1 MSKDLQLIKRLLVAV
16 LILAMALS
24 ATVDMLSYAD
34 SVTSPQK
41 EILDKVKHE
50 LPGQVTAVITAD
62 ASAPVGQPFNLNIRL
77 DLPRIMTHTYQADL
91 PPSQM
96 FDEYEDVKVTIPL
109 PKGVTAVDKNYLD
122 TSGKNLVVKFPKLY
136 DGDFEGQTNKG
147 KDIKLKLLDNGGVA
161 NGEEFIF
168 SGAKWSLDTDVY
180 LDKTENPRRE
190 KINITGDI
198 PETKHA
204 AKASDAWGL
213 LKTWKKTEEIGN
225 QVVFSF
231 EIAAG
236 LQGAKADGSK
246 FLYSTSTEEYDRYG
260 RLNFQDNTY
269 QITEFI
275 PQLVQINQDGSK
287 IKKDIWPEAVT
298 VIKNAVSAYDIEE
311 KTVYQSNTSNYTQ
324 GTTKNITFNQYN
336 TYDPNPKTDIIGE
349 SPQYTKYTVRLAY
362 NKDAFLIDAN
372 EKVIRTF
379 QVQNEAKL
387 NYQLIGEAA
396 ASDAD
401 EASAS
406 YVIRKGIGQIVLNK
420 YLVYPQDGKEVKRVY
435 DKKAEREFPMSSA
448 LTFTLYTDSACTKV
462 AKTVADKDAIATY
475 STERGNAVFDYM
487 PAGTYYVKE
496 SGAIKDFGAK
506 QNPMQVTVPRSG
518 GTATVE
524 FTNVNKDFGSIVV
537 QKVRKTKDGKEVPF
551 GGVEFELYRNK
562 QDVND
567 VSKKASHT
575 IKTESDGNGYLN
587 KIPVGIYYAKELMPN
602 GYKPNEEIYEVEV
615 VADLAKFKGFK
626 ASDGKYYGTAENPI
640 VNEANT
646 GMLYFGVIK
655 WDLDLKSE
663 REINYL
669 TPSNQIKPVST
680 AYAGYK
686 LDLYY
691 EKDGTIVR
699 YKENSKNVTL
709 TADQNGIIKKRLPA
723 GKYYVIANKSGYDK
737 DKYTPWAQNHQ
748 MVDGKYCMGA
758 FTVEVYDDNYD
769 LPKPDAD
776 GKIDW
781 KKEQGYT
788 TNYDVIHNFSGMCNM
803 SLKKLGSGQYV
814 VPEARFDVYKISGK
828 GAALPKDV
836 YKNNKNIATNN
847 KAYKFF
853 SNVEPG
859 WYAFVETV
867 TGPQYYLP
875 KGGIRQDIYVS
886 KPEFDQI
893 MTGKTGI
900 EANKAKMIQKAQLV
914 FFDNKLYDETPL
926 VGLTFKKI
934 DSKTKE
940 QIYDGAKFNVYYL
953 ENDVDGS
960 NGLSPI
966 GPQEAKRVYLGVYC
980 YKTNT
985 STKNKFYETKTYNG
999 IKYNIF
1005 NAEKGAPKDKT
1016 YLVQGKNGKLVPAYG
1031 NDTTTMVGWIP
1042 YNLLGKDIKLYV
1054 EEVTAPLGYNL
1065 PSNPSDRIRS
1075 TTVKGGT
1082 IDETKVLVLENTP
1095 KPATCSITVAVSN
1108 RNYNQT
1114 KDMTAA
1120 DSRGTYVEGSA
1131 VRLYE
1136 WNESSKKWV
1145 YVAEKN
1151 TSIDGTYITES
1162 GAVFRTE
1169 FGKTY
1174 AIAEKKTGNKN
1185 NLYYY
1190 DVQHKWLK
1198 SESKDNLTLGDGIAA
1213 GTYKLEEQ
1221 KTIDG
1226 WTLYGPITM
1235 PNASEKEVNYKF
1247 TFYNLPLQDVW
1258 LGKRDAEIDEPI
1270 LRAGKFSIYRIP
1282 EGKSAYDDLSELEW
1296 VYNYGSNGGWATYK
1310 GARLPVGKYVAVEVR
1325 APYGYSNPGNRK
1337 PFSVNET
1344 IKLIPGTNQYGV
1356 LVTMYNWPID
1366 YYKSRVSNVMNKK
1379 VLNPSGGTIKGSLL
1393 GEAGDAIDISYQI
1406 DGLRLNNVKNGVAYK
1421 NAVLEDSGL
1430 TYYAGQNGN
1439 GDVITLTEDDYAF
1452 TSLDIQKA
1460 TNSSGKFVKATIDY
1474 RTTDSNTW
1482 QTIGNVEL
1490 SAQQTSVP
1498 LGKEG
1503 EKATAFRI
1511 KYDDSSVKN
1520 GFTGGEVIVNAKLYK
1535 RDILK
1540 TEEEIISIKNSSNY
1554 TFKYGIYSEE
1564 GKLTYYDSKQIKD
1577 AIINLNPT
1585 DLYPQA
1591 KIQKSAELLTA
1602 SGTSENI
1609 AKAGDQIRYTITL
1622 NNVSN
1627 GEQNPMR
1634 NPIILDR
1641 LPEEV
1646 KAVSQGQYEKYFDVT
1661 MPSGIK
1667 LAAGSGMKTI
1677 SEETVAALF
1686 FDGTLQKGQTIT
1698 ISFLTKVKAD
1708 AVSVDRLIVNEAA
1721 ASSAQKG
1728 YAISGNV
1735 GAASFKDSNGAWPN
1749 TNEDY
1754 KTIVE
1759 KLKKNAYGYITAKAD
1774 NTIERSEGL
1783 TIRKYVQGELDKE
1796 NGYQSY
1802 LSNTTPGGMVNFKVI
1817 LQNTGNT
1824 SVSNIRLADLLPQP
1838 GDNVII
1844 SENRESK
1851 WQSIPQSYNVFKVS
1865 KNGQK
1870 TQLRP
1875 TIYTDTGVFNQSLR
1889 GDSAAFDS
1897 EWTQGGSFSKN
1908 TTAIGFNFGNVT
1920 LQEGEYISLE
1930 LKMKAPTSRDYAG
1943 TFASNNA
1950 SVYYNSASETNKL
1963 VVSNTVHT
1971 IYHVKPVGMGGK
1983 VFLDE
1988 DIDGLYAEKEKLISG
2003 IPVRLY
2009 VYEDGK
2015 LKGTLLTTTDKDGR
2029 YFFDNLLP
2037 SYVKNGKFEGH
2048 YYQYQAEFVIPKG
2061 TCLTDAYAGSADA
2074 WKANELGKVGTT
2086 PAPQTNN
2093 DSKYSAQKREI
2104 DSNADV
2110 TTHKTELFYLNPAP
2124 NIDEAQ
2130 PRTRLAGYDL
2140 TYDAGLVRV
2149 RNIEIKKYS
2158 GTTLTTSLKGA
2169 EFCLTGTGLPASGI
2183 TVASDENGI
2192 AAFNNPLIG
2201 AEGKY
2206 YRINYYGNYKIRE
2219 VKAPEGYV
2227 NQNWQTTI
2235 NAGEDKTNLT
2245 YEALN
2250 ESSQLN
2256 YAVNNPKLTSLTIQ
2270 KQVVNGS
2277 SDDLKKDFYFT
2288 VIIEGKIYE
2297 GAYKLIAAD
2306 GTSTDKNTDANG
2318 RIVLKHGQKAVIE
2331 GLEDGQLYIVRE
2343 GKSDGFTSHIT
2354 KGMGTIAAD
2363 ANQNIVTC
2371 TNTKES
2377 GYVRISKV
2385 YQGTSIH
2392 REASFKFNVKVDGK
2406 PYTGYYTI
2414 NSTSSYTND
2423 GVIRIKGGETAV
2435 IEAGIGQKFEIE
2447 EISYSNYT
2455 TTVTASEG
2463 IDLSNLKASGIIK
2476 ETISEVTYTN
2486 TLQTEGLVVTKEL
2499 IGSDDVYEH
2508 YKNSN
2513 FIFKMEVDG
2522 NPYIGEYIFY
2532 PIKGDAIKKES
2543 RYTSDGTFTMSAV
2556 NAVAFDKLPKGSRYR
2571 VSELQ
2576 DQGGISYIATKL
2588 SFDGIIG
2595 TGADEVTFENKFKET
2610 GKLNIKKVVTQ
2621 KSDDTTE
2628 FRFRLK
2634 LNKEFVK
2641 ELTYK
2646 RKKTD
2651 GTYTTVKVTDGWI
2664 LLKHNETA
2672 EIEGVPK
2679 GTPYEV
2685 TEETKDGYLT
2695 IIPDNA
2701 IGTVD
2706 STTMTVEFINAYQT
2720 QGGEAAFSL
2729 RKKVNSNKIADHNKS
2744 YSFFVWIFHSKMNPT
2759 AFTAPWNG
2767 TIVDLRT
2774 NEERD
2779 CRLSARTINISY
2791 KIDSTTYSGV
2801 AAIVELKEWEELRIP
2816 GNEIIARG
2824 PAKSSYQVCF
2834 TESKKSFSNLRENDI
2849 KITRKGTSRCDVDE
2863 ASFTYTHGDTY
2874 VTNAKQVFGYII
2886 YRKVSNALVGVS
2898 SNVVTN
2904 NYDVTDKTYQIQIEK
2919 KWGTASILAAELSKR
2934 YPIKIEVNV
2943 DGSYVPYSG
2952 NITVLKDGK
2961 SSTVAVSNGLTT
2973 IGLKETLTVTETGY
2987 NKFRVTELDS
2997 EGLYKTEYSGYDN
3010 NNTRIITGN
3019 ETTSS
3024 TIRKAVI
3031 TNSYSS
3037 LYALNIYKTN
3047 VGGNAND
3054 EFTFKVYLN
3063 ENPYSGSYKIV
3074 SPSDSLKPEDW
3085 KNAQTTDGIIKL
3097 KGNQRAKIEGIL
3109 PNTTYYVEEVE
3120 NSNYVS
3126 NCTTNNASGILNQ
3139 NISIRFQNTIKN
3151 TGLSISKTAVGAEA
3165 KDAEDI
3171 FEFLVSLKMTGDTVY
3186 VPYAGAYS
3194 IQQNGKIGDSI
3205 QISDGKVRLK
3215 AGQLAVLK
3223 DIPLGTEYKIEE
3235 IAHDKYTLSKSSGTT
3250 GKITELGNLAT
3261 FENTRKTARL
3271 TIKKVQNGGDANDIF
3286 RFKVTLNE
3294 AEYKEN
3300 YIVTDAAG
3308 TITTNTAADGWLS
3321 IKGGQQAEITGIAIG
3336 TVYKITEED
3345 RADYEEQIQNAAGII
3360 EEGENKNIETFV
3372 NNKIEKALIFSKSN
3386 LGGNQEDSF
3395 GFELKVDGKAY
3406 SGEYTLINADG
3417 NKQTL
3422 TAEGGL
3428 ITLKGGQ
3435 QASVKL
3441 PVGSR
3446 YTLEEK
3452 DKAGYTK
3459 QIPTTSTY
3467 VEGGEEPEITVGEGT
3482 AEGTM
3487 FDGLQR
3493 IDFSN
3498 LYMEKGLLEIN
3509 KIREGGSP
3517 SDLFVFKVTINDDPY
3532 SGDYQIYTE
3541 DGMLIPGEHQAKD
3554 GTITMTGGGRI
3565 LISGLNPGDTYTVS
3579 ETPHPDYECDKPM
3592 QSGTISRSGTP
3603 EEGSYSVNRA
3613 DFVNVHKSG
3622 GFSVYKNN
3630 LGGNISDIFTFTALH
3645 EVTETD
3651 EAGTSRIF
3659 EPFSGMPYKLY
3670 QETLGGWEPVLND
3683 EEIFFTTDAEGR
3695 FSLTGGQKAVFEDV
3709 DSNTKIRITEA
3720 EAEGYVASVRL
3731 NEGSE
3736 IDASEIVFIV
3746 TGDTNHEVVYINRI
3760 VEQNIE
3766 MPETGG
3772 MGVAGFVAISALL
3785 SAFAIV
3791 LLRRKKNSNESL

>member
-34 SVTSPQK
+34 SVTSSEK
-41 EILDKVKHE
+41 EILDKVKRE

-77 DLPRIMTHTYQADL
+77 DLPRIMTYTYQADL
-91 PPSQM
+91 PSSQM
-96 FDEYEDVKVTIPL
+96 FDEYENVKVTIPL
-109 PKGVTAVDKNYLD
+109 PEGVTAVDKNYLD
-122 TSGKNLVVKFPKLY
+122 ASGKNLVVKFPKLY

-161 NGEEFIF
+161 NGKEFIF
-168 SGAKWSLDTDVY
+168 SGAKWSLDADVY
-180 LDKTENPRRE
+180 LDKTEKPRRE

-198 PETKHA
+198 PQTKHT

-260 RLNFQDNTY
+260 RLNFQDGTY

-287 IKKDIWPEAVT
+287 IKKDIWPEAVI
-298 VIKNAVSAYDIEE
+298 VIKNAVSAYGIEE
-311 KTVYQSNTSNYTQ
+311 KTVYPSNTSNYIQ

-387 NYQLIGEAA
+387 NYQLLGEAA

-401 EASAS
+401 EALAS

-435 DKKAEREFPMSSA
+435 DEKAEKEFPMSSA
-448 LTFTLYTDSACTKV
+448 LTFTLYTDIACTKV

-496 SGAIKDFGAK
+496 TGAIKDFGAK

-524 FTNVNKDFGSIVV
+524 FTNVNKDFGSIAV

-567 VSKKASHT
+567 VSKKAPHT

-602 GYKPNEEIYEVEV
+602 GYKPNEEIYEVKVE
-615 VADLAKFKGFK
+615 ADFAKFKGFK
-626 ASDGKYYGTAENPI
+626 ASDNKYYGTAENPI

-691 EKDGTIVR
+691 EKDGKIVR
-699 YKENSKNVTL
+699 YKENGKDVTL

-723 GKYYVIANKSGYDK
+723 GKYYVVANTSGYDK

-788 TNYDVIHNFSGMCNM
+788 TNYDVIHNFSGMCNV

-828 GAALPKDV
+828 GAALSTGKRIDKDV
-836 YKNNKNIATNN
+836 KTNN

-859 WYAFVETV
+859 WYAFVETA

-886 KPEFDQI
+886 KAVFDQT

-934 DSKTKE
+934 DSKTKK
-940 QIYDGAKFNVYYL
+940 QIYDGAKFNVYYI

-960 NGLSPI
+960 KGLSPI
-966 GPQEAKRVYLGVYC
+966 DSQEAKRVYLGVYC

-999 IKYNIF
+999 ITYNIF

-1016 YLVQGKNGKLVPAYG
+1016 YLVQGKDGKLVPAYG

-1054 EEVTAPLGYNL
+1054 EEVTAPIGYDL
-1065 PSNPSDRIRS
+1065 PSKQSDRIRS
-1075 TTVKGGT
+1075 ITVQGGT
-1082 IDETKVLVLENTP
+1082 IDEKNVLVLENTP
-1095 KPATCSITVAVSN
+1095 KPATSSLTVAVSN
-1108 RNYNQT
+1108 RSYVQT
-1114 KDMTAA
+1114 ENMTAA

-1136 WNESSKKWV
+1136 WNESSKKWD
-1145 YVAEKN
+1145 YVTEKN
-1151 TSIDGTYITES
+1151 TSIDGAYIEES

-1198 SESKDNLTLGDGIAA
+1198 RGSKDKLTLGDGTAA

-3024 TIRKAVI
+3024 TIKKAVI
-3031 TNSYSS
+3031 TNSYNS

-3171 FEFLVSLKMTGDTVY
+3171 FEFLLSLKMTGDTVY

-3441 PVGSR
+3441 PVGSK
-3446 YTLEEK
+3446 YTLMERNK
-3452 DKAGYTK
+3452 TGYTK

-3467 VEGGEEPEITVGEGT
+3467 VEGGEEPEITVGEGS

-3498 LYMEKGLLEIN
+3498 LYTEKGLLEIN

-3517 SDLFVFKVTINDDPY
+3517 SDLFVFNVTINGVAY

-3541 DGMLIPGEHQAKD
+3541 DGMLIPGRHQTED

-3613 DFVNVHKSG
+3613 DFVNVHKTG

-3630 LGGNISDIFTFTALH
+3630 LGGNTSDVFTFTALH

-3651 EAGTSRIF
+3651 EAGTSTIF

-3683 EEIFFTTDAEGR
+3683 EEISFTTDAEGR

-3772 MGVAGFVAISALL
+3772 MGVAGFAAISALL

>member
-198 PETKHA
+198 SETKHA

-287 IKKDIWPEAVT
+287 IKKEIWPEAVT

-349 SPQYTKYTVRLAY
+349 SPQYTKYTVCLAY

-387 NYQLIGEAA
+387 NYQLLGEAA

-401 EASAS
+401 EALAS

-435 DKKAEREFPMSSA
+435 DEKAKKEFPMSSA
-448 LTFTLYTDSACTKV
+448 LTFTLYTDIACTKV

-496 SGAIKDFGAK
+496 TGAIKDFGAK

-524 FTNVNKDFGSIVV
+524 FTNVNKDFGSIAV

-567 VSKKASHT
+567 VSKKAPHT

-691 EKDGTIVR
+691 EKDGKIVR
-699 YKENSKNVTL
+699 YKENGKDVTL

-723 GKYYVIANKSGYDK
+723 GKYYVVANTSGYDK

-788 TNYDVIHNFSGMCNM
+788 TNYDVIHNFSGMCNV

-828 GAALPKDV
+828 GAALSTGKRIDKDV
-836 YKNNKNIATNN
+836 KTNN

-859 WYAFVETV
+859 WYAFVETA

-886 KPEFDQI
+886 KAVFDQT

-934 DSKTKE
+934 DSKTKK
-940 QIYDGAKFNVYYL
+940 QIYDGAKFNVYYI

-960 NGLSPI
+960 KGLSPI
-966 GPQEAKRVYLGVYC
+966 DSQEGKRVYLGVYC

-999 IKYNIF
+999 ITYNIF

-1016 YLVQGKNGKLVPAYG
+1016 YLVQGKDGKLVPAYG

-2192 AAFNNPLIG
+2192 AAFNNPLLG

-3024 TIRKAVI
+3024 TIKKAVI
-3031 TNSYSS
+3031 TNSYNS

-3441 PVGSR
+3441 PVGSK
-3446 YTLEEK
+3446 YTLMERNK
-3452 DKAGYTK
+3452 TGYTK

-3467 VEGGEEPEITVGEGT
+3467 VEVGEEPEITVGEGS

-3498 LYMEKGLLEIN
+3498 LYTEKGLLEIN

-3517 SDLFVFKVTINDDPY
+3517 SDLFVFNVTINGVPY

-3541 DGMLIPGEHQAKD
+3541 DGMLIPGGHQTEGGK
-3554 GTITMTGGGRI
+3554 ITMTGGGRI
-3565 LISGLNPGDTYTVS
+3565 LISGLNPGETYTVS

-3592 QSGTISRSGTP
+3592 QSGTISKSGTP
-3603 EEGSYSVNRA
+3603 EEGRYSVNYA

-3630 LGGNISDIFTFTALH
+3630 LGGNTSDIFTFTAQH

-3651 EAGTSRIF
+3651 EAGTSTIF

-3683 EEIFFTTDAEGR
+3683 GEIFFTTDAEGR

-3772 MGVAGFVAISALL
+3772 MGVAGFAAISALL

>member
-109 PKGVTAVDKNYLD
+109 PKGVTAVDKKYLD

-168 SGAKWSLDTDVY
+168 SGAKWSFDTDVY

-287 IKKDIWPEAVT
+287 IKKEIWPEAVT

-349 SPQYTKYTVRLAY
+349 SPQYTKYTVCLAY

-387 NYQLIGEAA
+387 NYQLLGEAA

-401 EASAS
+401 EALAS

-435 DKKAEREFPMSSA
+435 DEKAKKEFPMSSA
-448 LTFTLYTDSACTKV
+448 LTFTLYTDIACTKV

-496 SGAIKDFGAK
+496 TGAIKDFGAK

-524 FTNVNKDFGSIVV
+524 FTNVNKDFGSIAV

-567 VSKKASHT
+567 VSKKAPHT

-691 EKDGTIVR
+691 EKDGKIVR
-699 YKENSKNVTL
+699 YKENGKDVTL

-723 GKYYVIANKSGYDK
+723 GKYYVVANTSGYDK

-788 TNYDVIHNFSGMCNM
+788 TNYDVIHNFSGMCNV

-828 GAALPKDV
+828 GAALSTGKRIDKDV
-836 YKNNKNIATNN
+836 KTNN

-859 WYAFVETV
+859 WYAFVETA

-886 KPEFDQI
+886 KAVFDQT

-934 DSKTKE
+934 DSKTKK
-940 QIYDGAKFNVYYL
+940 QIYDGAKFNVYYI

-960 NGLSPI
+960 KGLSPI
-966 GPQEAKRVYLGVYC
+966 DSQEAKRVYLGVYC

-999 IKYNIF
+999 ITYNIF

-1016 YLVQGKNGKLVPAYG
+1016 YLVQGKDGKLVPAYG

-1235 PNASEKEVNYKF
+1235 PKASEKEVNYKF

-3037 LYALNIYKTN
+3037 LSALNIYKTN
-3047 VGGNAND
+3047 VGGDAND

-3063 ENPYSGSYKIV
+3063 EKPYSGSYKIV

-3139 NISIRFQNTIKN
+3139 NISVRFQNTIKN
-3151 TGLSISKTAVGAEA
+3151 TGLSISKTVVGAEA
-3165 KDAEDI
+3165 KDAEDV
-3171 FEFLVSLKMTGDTVY
+3171 FEFLVSLKMAGDTAY

-3223 DIPLGTEYKIEE
+3223 DIPLGTEYKVEE

-3395 GFELKVDGKAY
+3395 KFELKVDGKAY

-3441 PVGSR
+3441 PVGSK
-3446 YTLEEK
+3446 YTLMEH
-3452 DKAGYTK
+3452 DKTGYAK

-3467 VEGGEEPEITVGEGT
+3467 VEGGEAPEITVGEGS

-3498 LYMEKGLLEIN
+3498 LYTEKGLLEIN
-3509 KIREGGSP
+3509 KIREGGRP
-3517 SDLFVFKVTINDDPY
+3517 SDLFVFNVTINGVAY

-3541 DGMLIPGEHQAKD
+3541 DGMLIPGRHQTED

-3579 ETPHPDYECDKPM
+3579 ETSHPGYECDKPM

-3613 DFVNVHKSG
+3613 DFVNVHKTG

-3630 LGGNISDIFTFTALH
+3630 LGGNTSDVFTFTALH

-3651 EAGTSRIF
+3651 EAGTSTIF

-3683 EEIFFTTDAEGR
+3683 EEISFTTDAEGR

-3772 MGVAGFVAISALL
+3772 MGVAGFAAISALL

>member
-109 PKGVTAVDKNYLD
+109 PKGVTAVDKKYLD

-213 LKTWKKTEEIGN
+213 LKTWIKTEEIGN

-236 LQGAKADGSK
+236 LQGAKENGSK

-298 VIKNAVSAYDIEE
+298 VIKNAVSAYGIEE
-311 KTVYQSNTSNYTQ
+311 KTVYQSSTSNYIQ

-349 SPQYTKYTVRLAY
+349 SPQYTKYTVRLVY

-387 NYQLIGEAA
+387 NYQLLGEAA

-401 EASAS
+401 EALAS

-435 DKKAEREFPMSSA
+435 DEKAEKEFPMSSA
-448 LTFTLYTDSACTKV
+448 LTFTLYTDIACTKV

-487 PAGTYYVKE
+487 PAGIYYVKE
-496 SGAIKDFGAK
+496 TGAIKDFGAK

-524 FTNVNKDFGSIVV
+524 FTNVNKDFGSIAV

-788 TNYDVIHNFSGMCNM
+788 TNYDVIHNFSGMCNV

-828 GAALPKDV
+828 GAALSTGKRIDKDV
-836 YKNNKNIATNN
+836 KTNN

-859 WYAFVETV
+859 WYAFVETA

-886 KPEFDQI
+886 KAVFDQT

-934 DSKTKE
+934 DSKTKK
-940 QIYDGAKFNVYYL
+940 QIYDGAKFNVYYI

-960 NGLSPI
+960 KGLSPI
-966 GPQEAKRVYLGVYC
+966 DSQEAKRVYLGVYC

-999 IKYNIF
+999 ITYNIF

-1016 YLVQGKNGKLVPAYG
+1016 YLVQGKDGKLVPAYG

-1054 EEVTAPLGYNL
+1054 EEVTAPIGYDL
-1065 PSNPSDRIRS
+1065 PSKQSDRIRS
-1075 TTVKGGT
+1075 ITVQGGT
-1082 IDETKVLVLENTP
+1082 IDEKNVLVLENTP
-1095 KPATCSITVAVSN
+1095 KPATSSLTVAVSN
-1108 RNYNQT
+1108 RSYVQT
-1114 KDMTAA
+1114 ENMTAA

-1136 WNESSKKWV
+1136 WNESSKKWD
-1145 YVAEKN
+1145 YVTEKN
-1151 TSIDGTYITES
+1151 TSIDGAYIEES

-1198 SESKDNLTLGDGIAA
+1198 RGSKDKLTLGDGTAA

-3024 TIRKAVI
+3024 TIKKAVI
-3031 TNSYSS
+3031 TNSYNS

-3441 PVGSR
+3441 PVGSK
-3446 YTLEEK
+3446 YTLMERNK
-3452 DKAGYTK
+3452 TGYTK

-3467 VEGGEEPEITVGEGT
+3467 VEGGEEPEITVGEGS

-3498 LYMEKGLLEIN
+3498 LYTEKGLLEIN

-3517 SDLFVFKVTINDDPY
+3517 SDLFVFNVTINGVAY

-3541 DGMLIPGEHQAKD
+3541 DGMLIPGRHQTED

-3613 DFVNVHKSG
+3613 DFVNVHKTG

-3630 LGGNISDIFTFTALH
+3630 LGGNTSDVFTFTALH

-3651 EAGTSRIF
+3651 EAGTSTIF

-3683 EEIFFTTDAEGR
+3683 EEISFTTDAEGR

>member
-34 SVTSPQK
+34 SVTSSEK
-41 EILDKVKHE
+41 EILDKVKRE

-77 DLPRIMTHTYQADL
+77 DLPRIMTYTYQADL
-91 PPSQM
+91 PSSQM
-96 FDEYEDVKVTIPL
+96 FDEYENVKVTIPL
-109 PKGVTAVDKNYLD
+109 PEGVTAVDKNYLD
-122 TSGKNLVVKFPKLY
+122 ASGKNLVVKFPKLY

-161 NGEEFIF
+161 NGKEFIF
-168 SGAKWSLDTDVY
+168 SGAKWSLDADVY
-180 LDKTENPRRE
+180 LDKTENQRRE

-198 PETKHA
+198 PQTKHT

-260 RLNFQDNTY
+260 RLNFQDGTY

-287 IKKDIWPEAVT
+287 IKKDIWPEAVI
-298 VIKNAVSAYDIEE
+298 VIKNAVSAYGIEE
-311 KTVYQSNTSNYTQ
+311 KTVYPSNTSNYIQ

-387 NYQLIGEAA
+387 NYQLLGEAA

-475 STERGNAVFDYM
+475 STERGNAEFDYM

-496 SGAIKDFGAK
+496 TGGIKSFTAK

-524 FTNVNKDFGSIVV
+524 FTNVNKDFGSIAV
-537 QKVRKTKDGKEVPF
+537 QKVRMTKDGKEVPF
-551 GGVEFELYRNK
+551 DGVTFELYRSK

-567 VSKKASHT
+567 GSKKAAYT
-575 IKTESDGNGYLN
+575 IETGSDGNGYLN
-587 KIPVGIYYAKELMPN
+587 KIPVGTYYAKELTPN
-602 GYKPNEEIYEVEV
+602 GYKPNEEIYEVKVE
-615 VADLAKFKGFK
+615 ADFANFKGFK
-626 ASDGKYYGTAENPI
+626 ASDGNYYGTAENPI

-699 YKENSKNVTL
+699 YKENGKDVTL

-723 GKYYVIANKSGYDK
+723 GKYYVVANTSGYDK

-788 TNYDVIHNFSGMCNM
+788 INYDVIHNFSGMCNL

-814 VPEARFDVYKISGK
+814 VPEARFDVYKISSK
-828 GAALPKDV
+828 GAALSSGKRIEKDV
-836 YKNNKNIATNN
+836 KTNN

-859 WYAFVETV
+859 WYAFVETA

-886 KPEFDQI
+886 KAVFDQT

-934 DSKTKE
+934 DSKTKK
-940 QIYDGAKFNVYYL
+940 QIYDGAKFNVYYI

-960 NGLSPI
+960 KGLSPI
-966 GPQEAKRVYLGVYC
+966 DSQEAKRVYLGVYC

-999 IKYNIF
+999 ITYNIF

-1016 YLVQGKNGKLVPAYG
+1016 YLVQGKDGKLVPAYG

-3024 TIRKAVI
+3024 TIKKAVI
-3031 TNSYSS
+3031 TNSYNS

-3441 PVGSR
+3441 PVGSK
-3446 YTLEEK
+3446 YTLMERNK
-3452 DKAGYTK
+3452 TGYTK

-3467 VEGGEEPEITVGEGT
+3467 VEVGEEPEITVGEGS

-3498 LYMEKGLLEIN
+3498 LYTEKGLLEIN

-3517 SDLFVFKVTINDDPY
+3517 SDLFVFNVTINGVPY

-3541 DGMLIPGEHQAKD
+3541 DGMLIPGGHQTEGGK
-3554 GTITMTGGGRI
+3554 ITMTGGGRI
-3565 LISGLNPGDTYTVS
+3565 LISGLNPGETYTVS

-3592 QSGTISRSGTP
+3592 QSGTISKSGTP
-3603 EEGSYSVNRA
+3603 EEGRYSVNYA

-3630 LGGNISDIFTFTALH
+3630 LGGNTSDIFTFTAQH

-3651 EAGTSRIF
+3651 EAGTSTIF

-3683 EEIFFTTDAEGR
+3683 GEIFFTTDAEGR

-3772 MGVAGFVAISALL
+3772 MGVAGFAAISALL

>member
-260 RLNFQDNTY
+260 RLNFQDGTY

-298 VIKNAVSAYDIEE
+298 VIKNAVSAYGIEE
-311 KTVYQSNTSNYTQ
+311 KTVYQSNTSNYIQ

-387 NYQLIGEAA
+387 NYQLLGEAA

-401 EASAS
+401 EALAS

-435 DKKAEREFPMSSA
+435 DEKAEKEFPMSSA
-448 LTFTLYTDSACTKV
+448 LTFTLYTDIACTKV

-487 PAGTYYVKE
+487 PAGIYYVKE
-496 SGAIKDFGAK
+496 TGAIKDFGAK

-524 FTNVNKDFGSIVV
+524 FTNVNKDFGSIAV

-788 TNYDVIHNFSGMCNM
+788 TNYDVIHNFSGMCNV

-828 GAALPKDV
+828 GAALSSGKRIEKDV
-836 YKNNKNIATNN
+836 KTNN
-847 KAYKFF
+847 KAYRFF

-859 WYAFVETV
+859 WYAFVETA

-886 KPEFDQI
+886 KPVFDQS
-893 MTGKTGI
+893 MTGKAGI

-934 DSKTKE
+934 DSKTKN
-940 QIYDGAKFNVYYL
+940 QIYDGAKFNVYYI

-960 NGLSPI
+960 KGLSPI
-966 GPQEAKRVYLGVYC
+966 DSQEAKRVYLGVYC

-999 IKYNIF
+999 ITYNIF

-1016 YLVQGKNGKLVPAYG
+1016 YLVQGKDGKLVPAYG

-3024 TIRKAVI
+3024 TIKKAVI
-3031 TNSYSS
+3031 TNSYNS

-3441 PVGSR
+3441 PVGSK
-3446 YTLEEK
+3446 YTLMERNK
-3452 DKAGYTK
+3452 TGYTK

-3467 VEGGEEPEITVGEGT
+3467 VEGGEEPEITVGEGS

-3498 LYMEKGLLEIN
+3498 LYTEKGLLEIN

-3517 SDLFVFKVTINDDPY
+3517 SDLFVFNVTINGVAY

-3541 DGMLIPGEHQAKD
+3541 DGMLIPGRHQTED

-3613 DFVNVHKSG
+3613 DFVNVHKTG

-3630 LGGNISDIFTFTALH
+3630 LGGNTSDVFTFTALH

-3651 EAGTSRIF
+3651 EAGTSTIF

-3683 EEIFFTTDAEGR
+3683 EEISFTTDAEGR

-3772 MGVAGFVAISALL
+3772 MGVAGFAAISALL

>member
-198 PETKHA
+198 SETKHA

-287 IKKDIWPEAVT
+287 IKKEIWPEAVT

-349 SPQYTKYTVRLAY
+349 SPQYTKYTVCLAY

-387 NYQLIGEAA
+387 NYQLLGEAA

-401 EASAS
+401 EALAS

-435 DKKAEREFPMSSA
+435 DEKAKKEFPMSSA
-448 LTFTLYTDSACTKV
+448 LTFTLYTDIACTKV

-496 SGAIKDFGAK
+496 TGAIKDFGAK

-524 FTNVNKDFGSIVV
+524 FTNVNKDFGSIAV

-567 VSKKASHT
+567 VSKKAPHT

-691 EKDGTIVR
+691 EKDGKIVR
-699 YKENSKNVTL
+699 YKENGKDVTL

-723 GKYYVIANKSGYDK
+723 GKYYVVANTSGYDK

-788 TNYDVIHNFSGMCNM
+788 TNYDVIHNFSGMCNV

-828 GAALPKDV
+828 GAALSTGKRIDKDV
-836 YKNNKNIATNN
+836 KTNN

-859 WYAFVETV
+859 WYAFVETA

-886 KPEFDQI
+886 KAVFDQT

-934 DSKTKE
+934 DSKTKK
-940 QIYDGAKFNVYYL
+940 QIYDGAKFNVYYI

-960 NGLSPI
+960 KGLSPI
-966 GPQEAKRVYLGVYC
+966 DSQEAKRVYLGVYC

-999 IKYNIF
+999 ITYNIF

-1016 YLVQGKNGKLVPAYG
+1016 YLVQGKDGKLVPAYG

-2192 AAFNNPLIG
+2192 AAFNNPLLG

-3024 TIRKAVI
+3024 TIKKAVI
-3031 TNSYSS
+3031 TNSYNS

-3441 PVGSR
+3441 PVGSK
-3446 YTLEEK
+3446 YTLMERNK
-3452 DKAGYTK
+3452 TGYTK

-3467 VEGGEEPEITVGEGT
+3467 VEVGEEPEITVGEGS

-3498 LYMEKGLLEIN
+3498 LYTEKGLLEIN

-3517 SDLFVFKVTINDDPY
+3517 SDLFVFNVTINGVPY

-3541 DGMLIPGEHQAKD
+3541 DGMLIPGGHQTEGGK
-3554 GTITMTGGGRI
+3554 ITMTGGGRI
-3565 LISGLNPGDTYTVS
+3565 LISGLNPGETYTVS

-3592 QSGTISRSGTP
+3592 QSGTISKSGTP
-3603 EEGSYSVNRA
+3603 EEGRYSVNYA

-3630 LGGNISDIFTFTALH
+3630 LGGNTSDIFTFTAQH

-3651 EAGTSRIF
+3651 EAGTSTIF

-3683 EEIFFTTDAEGR
+3683 GEIFFTTDAEGR

-3772 MGVAGFVAISALL
+3772 MGVAGFAAISALL

>member
-109 PKGVTAVDKNYLD
+109 PKGVTAVDKKYLD

-168 SGAKWSLDTDVY
+168 SGAKWSFDTDVY

-287 IKKDIWPEAVT
+287 IKKEIWPEAVT

-406 YVIRKGIGQIVLNK
+406 YVIRKGLGQIVLNK

-435 DKKAEREFPMSSA
+435 DKKAEKEFLMSSA

-551 GGVEFELYRNK
+551 GGVEFELYRSK

-567 VSKKASHT
+567 GSKKAAHT

-587 KIPVGIYYAKELMPN
+587 KIPVGIYYAKELTPN

-686 LDLYY
+686 LDLYH

-699 YKENSKNVTL
+699 YKENGKDVTL

-723 GKYYVIANKSGYDK
+723 GKYYVVANTSGYDK

-758 FTVEVYDDNYD
+758 FTVEVYDDNYN
-769 LPKPDAD
+769 LPNPDSD
-776 GKIDW
+776 GVIDW
-781 KKEQGYT
+781 KNALDYT
-788 TNYDVIHNFSGMCNM
+788 TEYNVIHNFSGMCNM

-828 GAALPKDV
+828 GAALSSGKRIEKDV
-836 YKNNKNIATNN
+836 KTNN

-859 WYAFVETV
+859 WYAFVETA

-886 KPEFDQI
+886 KAVFDQT

-926 VGLTFKKI
+926 IGLTFKKI
-934 DSKTKE
+934 DSKTKK
-940 QIYDGAKFNVYYL
+940 QIYDGAKFNVYYI

-960 NGLSPI
+960 KGLSPI
-966 GPQEAKRVYLGVYC
+966 DSQEAKRVYLGVYC

-999 IKYNIF
+999 ITYNIF

-1016 YLVQGKNGKLVPAYG
+1016 YLVQGKDGKLVPAYG

-3037 LYALNIYKTN
+3037 LSALNIYKTN
-3047 VGGNAND
+3047 VGGDAND

-3139 NISIRFQNTIKN
+3139 NISVRFQNTIKN
-3151 TGLSISKTAVGAEA
+3151 TGLSISKTVVGAEA
-3165 KDAEDI
+3165 KDAEDV
-3171 FEFLVSLKMTGDTVY
+3171 FEFLVSLKMAGDTAY

-3223 DIPLGTEYKIEE
+3223 DIPLGTEYKVEE

-3294 AEYKEN
+3294 AEYKGN

-3308 TITTNTAADGWLS
+3308 TTTTNTAADGWLS
-3321 IKGGQQAEITGIAIG
+3321 IKGRQQAEITGIAIG

-3360 EEGENKNIETFV
+3360 EEGEKKNIETFV

-3395 GFELKVDGKAY
+3395 KFELKVDGKAY

-3417 NKQTL
+3417 KKQTL

-3441 PVGSR
+3441 PVGSK
-3446 YTLEEK
+3446 YTLMEH
-3452 DKAGYTK
+3452 DKTGYAK

-3467 VEGGEEPEITVGEGT
+3467 VEGGEAPEITVGEGS

-3498 LYMEKGLLEIN
+3498 LYTEKGLLEIN
-3509 KIREGGSP
+3509 KIREGGRP
-3517 SDLFVFKVTINDDPY
+3517 SDLFVFNVTINGVAY

-3541 DGMLIPGEHQAKD
+3541 DGMLIPGRHQTED

-3630 LGGNISDIFTFTALH
+3630 LGGNTSDVFTFTALH

-3651 EAGTSRIF
+3651 EAETSTIF

-3683 EEIFFTTDAEGR
+3683 EEISFTTDAEGR

>member
-109 PKGVTAVDKNYLD
+109 PKGVTAVDKKYLD

-168 SGAKWSLDTDVY
+168 SGAKWSFDTDVY

-287 IKKDIWPEAVT
+287 IKKEIWPEAVT

-349 SPQYTKYTVRLAY
+349 SPQYTKYTVCLAY

-387 NYQLIGEAA
+387 NYQLLGEAA

-401 EASAS
+401 EALAS

-435 DKKAEREFPMSSA
+435 DEKAKKEFPMSSA
-448 LTFTLYTDSACTKV
+448 LTFTLYTDIACTKV

-496 SGAIKDFGAK
+496 TGAIKDFGAK

-524 FTNVNKDFGSIVV
+524 FTNVNKDFGSIAV

-567 VSKKASHT
+567 VSKKAPHT

-691 EKDGTIVR
+691 EKDGKIVR
-699 YKENSKNVTL
+699 YKENGKDVTL

-723 GKYYVIANKSGYDK
+723 GKYYVVANTSGYDK

-788 TNYDVIHNFSGMCNM
+788 TNYDVIHNFSGMCNV

-828 GAALPKDV
+828 GAALSTGKRIDKDV
-836 YKNNKNIATNN
+836 KTNN

-859 WYAFVETV
+859 WYAFVETA

-886 KPEFDQI
+886 KAVFDQT

-934 DSKTKE
+934 DSKTKK
-940 QIYDGAKFNVYYL
+940 QIYDGAKFNVYYI

-960 NGLSPI
+960 KGLSPI
-966 GPQEAKRVYLGVYC
+966 DSQEAKRVYLGVYC

-999 IKYNIF
+999 ITYNIF

-1016 YLVQGKNGKLVPAYG
+1016 YLVQGKDGKLVPAYG

-3024 TIRKAVI
+3024 TIKKAVI
-3031 TNSYSS
+3031 TNSYNS

-3139 NISIRFQNTIKN
+3139 NISVRFQNTIKN
-3151 TGLSISKTAVGAEA
+3151 TGLSISKTVVGAEA
-3165 KDAEDI
+3165 KDAEDV
-3171 FEFLVSLKMTGDTVY
+3171 FEFLVSLKMAGDTAY

-3223 DIPLGTEYKIEE
+3223 DIPLGTEYKVEE

-3395 GFELKVDGKAY
+3395 KFELKVDGKAY

-3441 PVGSR
+3441 PVGSK
-3446 YTLEEK
+3446 YTLMEH
-3452 DKAGYTK
+3452 DKTGYAK

-3467 VEGGEEPEITVGEGT
+3467 VEGGEAPEITVGEGS

-3498 LYMEKGLLEIN
+3498 LYTEKGLLEIN
-3509 KIREGGSP
+3509 KIREGGRP
-3517 SDLFVFKVTINDDPY
+3517 SDLFVFNVTINGVAY

-3541 DGMLIPGEHQAKD
+3541 DGMLIPGRHQTED

-3579 ETPHPDYECDKPM
+3579 ETSHPGYECDKPM

-3613 DFVNVHKSG
+3613 DFVNVHKTG

-3630 LGGNISDIFTFTALH
+3630 LGGNTSDVFTFTALH

-3651 EAGTSRIF
+3651 EAGTSTIF

-3683 EEIFFTTDAEGR
+3683 EEISFTTDAEGR

-3772 MGVAGFVAISALL
+3772 MGVAGFAAISALL

>member
-198 PETKHA
+198 SETKHA

-287 IKKDIWPEAVT
+287 IKKEIWPEAVT

-349 SPQYTKYTVRLAY
+349 SPQYTKYTVCLAY

-387 NYQLIGEAA
+387 NYQLLGEAA

-401 EASAS
+401 EALAS

-435 DKKAEREFPMSSA
+435 DEKAKKEFPMSSA
-448 LTFTLYTDSACTKV
+448 LTFTLYTDIACTKV

-496 SGAIKDFGAK
+496 TGAIKDFGAK

-524 FTNVNKDFGSIVV
+524 FTNVNKDFGSIAV

-567 VSKKASHT
+567 VSKEAAHT

-587 KIPVGIYYAKELMPN
+587 KIPVGIYYAKELTPN

-686 LDLYY
+686 LDLYH

-699 YKENSKNVTL
+699 YKENGKDVTL

-723 GKYYVIANKSGYDK
+723 GKYYVVANTSGYDK

-788 TNYDVIHNFSGMCNM
+788 TNYDVIHNFSGMCNV

-828 GAALPKDV
+828 GAALSTGKRIDKDV
-836 YKNNKNIATNN
+836 KTNN

-859 WYAFVETV
+859 WYAFVETA

-886 KPEFDQI
+886 KAVFDQT

-934 DSKTKE
+934 DSKTKK

-960 NGLSPI
+960 KGLSPI
-966 GPQEAKRVYLGVYC
+966 GSQEAKRVYLGIYC

-1016 YLVQGKNGKLVPAYG
+1016 YLVQGKDGKLVPAYG

-1054 EEVTAPLGYNL
+1054 EEVTAPIGYDL
-1065 PSNPSDRIRS
+1065 PSKQSDRIRS
-1075 TTVKGGT
+1075 ITVQGGT
-1082 IDETKVLVLENTP
+1082 IDEKNVLVLENTP
-1095 KPATCSITVAVSN
+1095 KPATSSLTVAVSN
-1108 RNYNQT
+1108 RSYVQT
-1114 KDMTAA
+1114 ENMTAA

-1136 WNESSKKWV
+1136 WNESSKKWD
-1145 YVAEKN
+1145 YVTEKN
-1151 TSIDGTYITES
+1151 TSIDGAYIEES

-1198 SESKDNLTLGDGIAA
+1198 RGSKDKLTLGDGTAA

-3024 TIRKAVI
+3024 TIKKAVI
-3031 TNSYSS
+3031 TNSYNS
-3037 LYALNIYKTN
+3037 LSALNIYKTN

-3165 KDAEDI
+3165 KDAEDV
-3171 FEFLVSLKMTGDTVY
+3171 FEFLVSLKMTGDTAY

-3194 IQQNGKIGDSI
+3194 IQQNGKTGDSI

-3215 AGQLAVLK
+3215 AGELAVLK

-3250 GKITELGNLAT
+3250 GKITELGNLAS
-3261 FENTRKTARL
+3261 FENSRKTASL
-3271 TIKKVQNGGDANDIF
+3271 VIKKVQNGGDANDIF

-3294 AEYKEN
+3294 AEYKGN
-3300 YIVTDAAG
+3300 YIVTDAAD
-3308 TITTNTAADGWLS
+3308 TTTTNTASDGWLS

-3395 GFELKVDGKAY
+3395 EFELKVDGKAY

-3441 PVGSR
+3441 PVGSK
-3446 YTLEEK
+3446 YTLMERNK
-3452 DKAGYTK
+3452 TGYTK

-3565 LISGLNPGDTYTVS
+3565 LISGLNPGDEYMVTENT
-3579 ETPHPDYECDKPM
+3579 HPDYDCDKPT
-3592 QSGTISRSGTP
+3592 QSGTISKSGTP
-3603 EEGSYSVNRA
+3603 EEGRYSVNYA
-3613 DFVNVHKSG
+3613 DFVNVHKTG

-3630 LGGNISDIFTFTALH
+3630 LGGNTSDIFTFTALH

-3651 EAGTSRIF
+3651 EARTSRIF

-3695 FSLTGGQKAVFEDV
+3695 FSLTGGQKAVFEAV

-3720 EAEGYVASVRL
+3720 EAEGYAASARL
-3731 NEGSE
+3731 NEDPE
-3736 IDASEIVFIV
+3736 TDASEIVFTV

-3772 MGVAGFVAISALL
+3772 MGVAGFAAISALL

>member
-260 RLNFQDNTY
+260 RLNFQDGTY

-287 IKKDIWPEAVT
+287 IKKEIWPEAVT
-298 VIKNAVSAYDIEE
+298 VIKNAVSAYGIEE
-311 KTVYQSNTSNYTQ
+311 KTVYQSNTSNYIQ

-387 NYQLIGEAA
+387 NYQLLGEAA

-401 EASAS
+401 EALAS

-435 DKKAEREFPMSSA
+435 DEKAEKEFPMSSA
-448 LTFTLYTDSACTKV
+448 LTFTLYTDIACTKV

-487 PAGTYYVKE
+487 PAGIYYVKE
-496 SGAIKDFGAK
+496 TGAIKDFGAK

-524 FTNVNKDFGSIVV
+524 FTNVNKDFGSIAV

-788 TNYDVIHNFSGMCNM
+788 TNYDVIHNFSGMCNV

-828 GAALPKDV
+828 GAALSSGKRIEKDV
-836 YKNNKNIATNN
+836 KTNN
-847 KAYKFF
+847 KAYRFF

-859 WYAFVETV
+859 WYAFVETA

-886 KPEFDQI
+886 KPVFDQS
-893 MTGKTGI
+893 MTGKAGI

-934 DSKTKE
+934 DSKTKN
-940 QIYDGAKFNVYYL
+940 QIYDGAKFNVYYI

-960 NGLSPI
+960 KGLSPI
-966 GPQEAKRVYLGVYC
+966 DSQEAKRVYLGVYC

-999 IKYNIF
+999 ITYNIF

-1016 YLVQGKNGKLVPAYG
+1016 YLVQGKDGKLVPAYG

-3024 TIRKAVI
+3024 TIKKAVI
-3031 TNSYSS
+3031 TNSYNS

-3441 PVGSR
+3441 PVGSK
-3446 YTLEEK
+3446 YTLMERNK
-3452 DKAGYTK
+3452 TGYTK

-3467 VEGGEEPEITVGEGT
+3467 VEGGEEPEITVGEGS

-3498 LYMEKGLLEIN
+3498 LYTEKGLLEIN

-3517 SDLFVFKVTINDDPY
+3517 SDLFVFNVTINGVAY

-3541 DGMLIPGEHQAKD
+3541 DGMLIPGRHQTED

-3613 DFVNVHKSG
+3613 DFVNVHKTG

-3630 LGGNISDIFTFTALH
+3630 LGGNTSDVFTFTALH

-3651 EAGTSRIF
+3651 EAGTSTIF

-3683 EEIFFTTDAEGR
+3683 EEISFTTDAEGR

-3772 MGVAGFVAISALL
+3772 MGVAGFAAISALL

>member
-109 PKGVTAVDKNYLD
+109 PKGVTAVDKKYLD

-168 SGAKWSLDTDVY
+168 SGAKWSFDTDVY

-287 IKKDIWPEAVT
+287 IKKEIWPEAVT
-298 VIKNAVSAYDIEE
+298 VIKNAVSAYGIEE
-311 KTVYQSNTSNYTQ
+311 KTVYQSNTSNYIQ

-435 DKKAEREFPMSSA
+435 DKKAEKEFLMSSA

-567 VSKKASHT
+567 VSKEAAHT

-587 KIPVGIYYAKELMPN
+587 KIPVGIYYAKELTPN

-686 LDLYY
+686 LDLYH

-699 YKENSKNVTL
+699 YKENGKDVTL

-723 GKYYVIANKSGYDK
+723 GKYYVVANTSGYDK

-758 FTVEVYDDNYD
+758 FTVEVYDDNYN
-769 LPKPDAD
+769 LPNPDSD
-776 GKIDW
+776 GVIDW
-781 KKEQGYT
+781 KNALDYT
-788 TNYDVIHNFSGMCNM
+788 TEYNVIHNFSGMCNM

-828 GAALPKDV
+828 GAVLSSGKRIEKDV
-836 YKNNKNIATNN
+836 KTNN

-859 WYAFVETV
+859 WYAFVETA

-886 KPEFDQI
+886 KAVFDQT

-934 DSKTKE
+934 DSKTKK
-940 QIYDGAKFNVYYL
+940 QIYDGAKFNVYYI

-960 NGLSPI
+960 KGLSPI
-966 GPQEAKRVYLGVYC
+966 DSQEAKRVYLGVYC

-999 IKYNIF
+999 ITYNIF

-1016 YLVQGKNGKLVPAYG
+1016 YLVQGKDGKLVPAYG

-1082 IDETKVLVLENTP
+1082 IEETKVLVLENTP

-1185 NLYYY
+1185 DLYYY

-1198 SESKDNLTLGDGIAA
+1198 SDGRHMLNTGDGKTA
-1213 GTYKLEEQ
+1213 GTYALNEQ
-1221 KTIDG
+1221 TTIDG

-1235 PNASEKEVNYKF
+1235 PKVSENEVNYKF
-1247 TFYNLPLQDVW
+1247 TFYNLPKQNIW
-1258 LGKRDAEIDEPI
+1258 LGKRDADFDEPI
-1270 LRAGKFSIYRIP
+1270 LKPGKFSIYRVP
-1282 EGKSAYDDLSELEW
+1282 EGKSAYADLSELEW
-1296 VYNYGSNGGWATYK
+1296 VYDYGSNGGWATYK
-1310 GARLPVGKYVAVEVR
+1310 GAKLSIGNYVIVEVK
-1325 APYGYSNPGNRK
+1325 APRGYSNLGARK
-1337 PFSVNET
+1337 PFSVKET

-1356 LVTMYNWPID
+1356 LVTMYNHEIQFLKD
-1366 YYKSRVSNVMNKK
+1366 LVYNYMSKSVVTPAGKN
-1379 VLNPSGGTIKGSLL
+1379 IEGSLL
-1393 GEAGDAIDISYQI
+1393 GEKGESISVSYQI
-1406 DGLRLNNVKNGVAYK
+1406 NGVRLSNIKNGVVYR

-1430 TYYAGQNGN
+1430 TYFAGQNGN
-1439 GDVITLTEDDYAF
+1439 GNEIKITEDDYAL
-1452 TSLDIQKA
+1452 TSLVVQKVTNFRGNSFKA
-1460 TNSSGKFVKATIDY
+1460 TVEY
-1474 RTTDSNTW
+1474 RTLGSNTW
-1482 QTIGNVEL
+1482 KSAGVVDLSKQQVSITLGND
-1490 SAQQTSVP
+1490 
-1498 LGKEG
+1498 K
-1503 EKATAFRI
+1503 EKAVAFRI
-1511 KYDDSSVKN
+1511 KYDNDGIFQ
-1520 GFTGGEVIVNAKLYK
+1520 GFEGGGVTVNAELYK

-1540 TEEEIISIKNSSNY
+1540 TEEEIISVKNTCNY
-1554 TFKYGIYSEE
+1554 TFQYGVYNEE

-1622 NNVSN
+1622 TNVST
-1627 GEQNPMR
+1627 GDKNPLR

-1646 KAVSQGQYEKYFDVT
+1646 KAVSQGQYEKYFDIT

-1667 LAAGSGMKTI
+1667 LASGSSMKPIDGGT
-1677 SEETVAALF
+1677 AAAVF
-1686 FDGTLQKGQTIT
+1686 FDGALEQGESIT
-1698 ISFLTKVKAD
+1698 VSFLTKVKED
-1708 AVSVDRLIVNEAA
+1708 AVSVDKLIKNEAA
-1721 ASSAQKG
+1721 ASSAIKG
-1728 YAISGNV
+1728 YAVSGNTD
-1735 GAASFKDSNGAWPN
+1735 AASFKDVNGNWPTAN
-1749 TNEDY
+1749 DTY
-1754 KTIVE
+1754 KTIVN
-1759 KLKKNAYGYITAKAD
+1759 KLKKKAYGYITSKAE
-1774 NTIERSEGL
+1774 NTLERSEGI

-1802 LSNTTPGGMVNFKVI
+1802 LSNTTPGGMVNFKII

-1824 SVSNIRLADLLPQP
+1824 QVSNIRLADLLPQP
-1838 GDNVII
+1838 GDDINK
-1844 SENRESK
+1844 EERESK
-1851 WQSIPQSYNVFKVS
+1851 WQPIPQSYDVFKIS
-1865 KNGQK
+1865 KNGKK
-1870 TQLRP
+1870 TPLSP
-1875 TIYTDTGVFNQSLR
+1875 VIYTATGTFNQSLR
-1889 GDSAAFDS
+1889 GDSAAFGGA
-1897 EWTQGGSFSKN
+1897 WQKGGSFSEG
-1908 TTAIGFNFGNVT
+1908 TTAIGFDFGAET
-1920 LQEGEYISLE
+1920 LKEGEYISLE
-1930 LKMKAPTSRDYAG
+1930 LKMKAPTSGDFSG
-1943 TFASNNA
+1943 KFASNNA
-1950 SVYYNSASETNKL
+1950 SVYYNSAEKTNEL
-1963 VVSNTVHT
+1963 LISRTVHT
-1971 IYHVKPVGMGGK
+1971 IYRTKLVGMGGK

-1988 DIDGLYAEKEKLISG
+1988 DMDGLYTGSEKVISG
-2003 IPVRLY
+2003 IPVRLHI
-2009 VYEDGK
+2009 YENGK
-2015 LKGTLLTTTDKDGR
+2015 LKDTLLTETDADGR
-2029 YFFDNLLP
+2029 YYFDNLFP
-2037 SYVKNGKFEGH
+2037 SYAKEGEFDKP

-2061 TCLTDAYAGSADA
+2061 TCLTDAYAGGADA
-2074 WKANELGKVGTT
+2074 WKANELGKVGTS

-2124 NIDEAQ
+2124 NIDGAQ
-2130 PRTRLAGYDL
+2130 PRTRQAGYDL

-2149 RNIEIKKYS
+2149 RNVEIKKYS
-2158 GTTLTTSLKGA
+2158 GTTLATPLKGA
-2169 EFCLTGTGLPASGI
+2169 EFCLTGTGLPEAGI
-2183 TVASDENGI
+2183 TVTSDENGI
-2192 AAFNNPLIG
+2192 AAFNNPLLD

-2235 NAGEDKTNLT
+2235 NAGEDRTNLT

-2250 ESSQLN
+2250 ESAQLN

-2270 KQVVNGS
+2270 KQVVNGT

-2288 VIIEGKIYE
+2288 AMIEGKVYV
-2297 GAYKLIAAD
+2297 GKYKLIAAD
-2306 GTSTDKNTDANG
+2306 NTSADETTDAEG
-2318 RIVLKHGQKAVIE
+2318 RIVLKHGEKAVIE

-2385 YQGTSIH
+2385 YQGNSIH

-3024 TIRKAVI
+3024 TIKKAVI
-3031 TNSYSS
+3031 TNSYNS

-3139 NISIRFQNTIKN
+3139 NISVRFQNTIKN
-3151 TGLSISKTAVGAEA
+3151 TGLSISKTVVGAEA
-3165 KDAEDI
+3165 KDAEDV
-3171 FEFLVSLKMTGDTVY
+3171 FEFLVSLKMAGDTAY

-3441 PVGSR
+3441 PVGSK
-3446 YTLEEK
+3446 YTLMERNK
-3452 DKAGYTK
+3452 TGYTK

-3467 VEGGEEPEITVGEGT
+3467 VEGGEEPEITVGEGS

-3498 LYMEKGLLEIN
+3498 LYTEKGLLEIN

-3517 SDLFVFKVTINDDPY
+3517 SDLFVFNVTINGVPY

-3541 DGMLIPGEHQAKD
+3541 DGMLIPGGHQTEGGK
-3554 GTITMTGGGRI
+3554 ITMTGGGRI
-3565 LISGLNPGDTYTVS
+3565 LISGLNPGETYTVS

-3613 DFVNVHKSG
+3613 DFVNVHKTG

-3630 LGGNISDIFTFTALH
+3630 LGGNTSDLFTFTALH

-3651 EAGTSRIF
+3651 EAGTSTIF
-3659 EPFSGMPYKLY
+3659 EPFPGMPYKLY

-3683 EEIFFTTDAEGR
+3683 EEISFTTDAEGR

-3720 EAEGYVASVRL
+3720 EAEGYAASVRL

-3772 MGVAGFVAISALL
+3772 MGVAGFAAISALL